1 MSSNDLSSPVQYI
14 KGVGPRRARLLDRL
28 GIKTVRDALFYL
40 PYRYEDRSSIKKIAH
55 LRPEEINTV
64 TGKVLKADVIIP
76 NPRRP
81 KLKIFEL
88 AVSDGSGLLRA
99 KWFNQTYLK
108 KIFKPGQEVVLYGSV
123 KYNYW
128 GTGFEIINPE
138 YEILDDT
145 DDESNPSAF
154 SLQPSASCIHTGRI
168 VPIYRSTEG
177 LSQKQL
183 RNIMYSVLNSS
194 VSAIS
199 DPMPSE
205 IIKEYNLPD
214 LQESISNVHFP
225 SPTSSPTFSITD
237 LNRGTS
243 PFHQRL
249 AFDELFTLQLGLAAI
264 KKGEVLEKGIVF
276 SPDGRLINGLLN
288 KLPFKLTDAQERV
301 FKNILKDMQSSAP
314 MNRLL
319 QGDVGS
325 GKTIVALM
333 SMLAAVECG
342 YQSAL
347 MAPTEILAEQ
357 HYINIHRLVE
367 DLGLNTHLLT
377 GSKKEKEV
385 EVIASGDADIVIGT
399 HALIQEGV
407 SFKKLGL
414 IVIDEQHRFG
424 VMQRAILRKKGI
436 NPDTLIM
443 TATPIPRTLALTLYG
458 DLDYSIIDELPPNRS
473 PIITKLFFEKNKN
486 RIYSL
491 IEEETK
497 KGRQAYVVYP
507 VIEESEKTDLKSAI
521 TGAEGL
527 QKIFPHL
534 KVNLIHGRMKPVE
547 REEVMREFKNG
558 NVHILVSTTVIEV
571 GVDVPNATLMVIIHA
586 ERFGLAQLHQ
596 LRGRVGRGSNQ
607 SYCILLSYGGSE
619 DARKRLDVMVKTTD
633 GFRIAEEDLNIRG
646 PGEFFGTRQ
655 SGMPDLKVANLLRD
669 AKILEMAR
677 KEAFSLIER
686 DSALAGYPQLRKSIE
701 DFWGKRL
708 ELFKTA

>member
-1 MSSNDLSSPVQYI
+1 MSSNDLLSPVQYV

-40 PYRYEDRSSIKKIAH
+40 PYRYEDRSSIKKIIH

-108 KIFKPGQEVVLYGSV
+108 KIFKPGQEVVLYGTV

-138 YEILDDT
+138 YEILDENDN
-145 DDESNPSAF
+145 EPNPSA
-154 SLQPSASCIHTGRI
+154 QGIHTGRI
-168 VPIYRSTEG
+168 APIYRSTEG

-225 SPTSSPTFSITD
+225 SPTSSLDD

-249 AFDELFTLQLGLAAI
+249 AFDELFTLQLGLAAV
-264 KKGEVLEKGIVF
+264 KKGEVLEKGIAF

-288 KLPFKLTDAQERV
+288 KLPFKLTGAQERV
-301 FKNILKDMQSSAP
+301 FKDILKDMQSSAP

-342 YQSAL
+342 CQSAL

-367 DLGLNTHLLT
+367 DLGLNIHLLT
-377 GSKKEKEV
+377 GSKKNKDV
-385 EVIASGDADIVIGT
+385 EVVASGDADIVIGT

-407 SFKKLGL
+407 SFKKLGI

-424 VMQRAILRKKGI
+424 VMQRATLRKKGRRVI
-436 NPDTLIM
+436 PDTLIM

-458 DLDYSIIDELPPNRS
+458 DLDYSVIDELPPNRS

-486 RIYSL
+486 QIYSL
-491 IEEETK
+491 IEEEAR

-547 REEVMREFKNG
+547 RETVMKEFKNG
-558 NVHILVSTTVIEV
+558 NIHILVSTTVIEV
-571 GVDVPNATLMVIIHA
+571 GVDVPNATLMVIIHS

-596 LRGRVGRGSNQ
+596 LRGRVGRGSSQ

-619 DARKRLDVMVKTTD
+619 DARKRLEVMVKTTD

-686 DSALAGYPQLRKSIE
+686 DSALTGYPQLRKSIE

-708 ELFKTA
+708 EIFKTA

>member
-1 MSSNDLSSPVQYI
+1 MSSNDLLSPIQYV

-28 GIKTVRDALFYL
+28 GIKTIRDALFYL

-64 TGKVLKADVIIP
+64 TGKILKADVIIP

-81 KLKIFEL
+81 KLKILEL

-99 KWFNQTYLK
+99 KWFNQIYLK
-108 KIFKPGQEVVLYGSV
+108 KIFKPGQEVVLYGTV

-128 GTGFEIINPE
+128 GTGLEIINPE
-138 YEILDDT
+138 YEILDE
-145 DDESNPSAF
+145 DDNTESNISTF
-154 SLQPSASCIHTGRI
+154 SLQPSASSGIHTGRI

-183 RNIMYSVLNSS
+183 RNIMYSVINSS

-199 DPMPSE
+199 DPIPSE
-205 IIKEYNLPD
+205 IIKTYNLPG
-214 LQESISNVHFP
+214 LQESILNVHFP
-225 SPTSSPTFSITD
+225 SPTPSLDD

-249 AFDELFTLQLGLAAI
+249 SFDELFTLQLGLAAI
-264 KKGEVLEKGIVF
+264 KKAEVLEKGIAF
-276 SPDGRLINGLLN
+276 SPDGRLINRLLK
-288 KLPFKLTDAQERV
+288 KLPFKLTDAQEKV
-301 FKNILKDMQSSAP
+301 FRDILKDMQSYVP
-314 MNRLL
+314 MNRLI

-342 YQSAL
+342 YQAAL

-367 DLGLNTHLLT
+367 DLGLNIHLIT
-377 GSKKEKEV
+377 GSRKNKDV
-385 EVIASGDADIVIGT
+385 EVVALGDADIVIGT

-424 VMQRAILRKKGI
+424 VMQRATLKKKGT

-458 DLDYSIIDELPPNRS
+458 DLDYSVIDELPPNRS
-473 PIITKLFFEKNKN
+473 PIITKLFYEKNKN
-486 RIYSL
+486 HIYTL
-491 IEEETK
+491 IAEETK
-497 KGRQAYVVYP
+497 KGRQVYVVYP
-507 VIEESEKTDLKSAI
+507 VIEDSEKTDLKSAI
-521 TGAEGL
+521 TGAEAL
-527 QKIFPHL
+527 QKIFPQL
-534 KVNLIHGRMKPVE
+534 KIGLLHGRMKPVE
-547 REEVMREFKNG
+547 REDVMKEFKNG
-558 NVHILVSTTVIEV
+558 NIHILVSTTVIEV

-655 SGMPDLKVANLLRD
+655 SGMPDLRVANLLRD
-669 AKILEMAR
+669 VKILEIAR

-686 DSALAGYPQLRKSIE
+686 DSALTGYPQLKKSIE

>member
-1 MSSNDLSSPVQYI
+1 MSSNDLLSPVQYA
-14 KGVGPRRARLLDRL
+14 KGVGPKRARLLDRL

-55 LRPEEINTV
+55 LWPEEINTIA
-64 TGKVLKADVIIP
+64 GKILKADVIIP

-88 AVSDGSGLLRA
+88 AVSDGSGIVRA

-108 KIFKPGQEVVLYGSV
+108 KIFKPGQEVVLYGTI

-138 YEILDDT
+138 YEILDE
-145 DDESNPSAF
+145 DDRTQNTEDRDQRAE
-154 SLQPSASCIHTGRI
+154 LGIHTGRI

-205 IIKEYNLPD
+205 IIKEYNLPT

-225 SPTSSPTFSITD
+225 PPTSSLDD

-249 AFDELFTLQLGLAAI
+249 AFDELFTLQLGLAAV
-264 KKGEVLEKGIVF
+264 KKGEAFEKGIVF
-276 SPDGRLINGLLN
+276 CPDGRLINRLLN
-288 KLPFKLTDAQERV
+288 KLPFKLTAAQERV
-301 FKNILKDMQSSAP
+301 FKDILKDMQSPAP

-333 SMLAAVECG
+333 SMLAAVECD
-342 YQSAL
+342 YQAAL
-347 MAPTEILAEQ
+347 MVPTEILAEQ

-367 DLGLNTHLLT
+367 DLGLKIHLLT
-377 GSKKEKEV
+377 GSKKNKEV
-385 EVIASGDADIVIGT
+385 EVIASGDTDIVIGT

-407 SFKKLGL
+407 SFKKLGI

-424 VMQRAILRKKGI
+424 VMQRAILRKKGKMAI
-436 NPDTLIM
+436 PDTLIM

-458 DLDYSIIDELPPNRS
+458 DLDYSVIDELPPNRS

-486 RIYSL
+486 QIYSL
-491 IEEETK
+491 IEEETR

-507 VIEESEKTDLKSAI
+507 AIEESEKTDLKSAI

-534 KVNLIHGRMKPVE
+534 KVNLIHGRMKPIE
-547 REEVMREFKNG
+547 REEVMKEFKNG
-558 NVHILVSTTVIEV
+558 NIHILVSTTVIEV

-596 LRGRVGRGSNQ
+596 LRGRVGRGSSQ

-619 DARKRLDVMVKTTD
+619 DARKRLEVMVKTTD

-669 AKILEMAR
+669 AKILEIAR
-677 KEAFSLIER
+677 KEAFSVIER

>member
-1 MSSNDLSSPVQYI
+1 MSSNDLSSPIQYI

-28 GIKTVRDALFYL
+28 GIKTVRDAIFYL
-40 PYRYEDRSSIKKIAH
+40 PYRYEDRSAIKKIIQ
-55 LRPEEINTV
+55 LKPEEINTI
-64 TGKVLKADVIIP
+64 TGKILKANVITP

-81 KLKIFEL
+81 RLKIFEL
-88 AVSDGSGLLRA
+88 AVSDGSGILRA

-108 KIFKPGQEVVLYGSV
+108 NIFKPGQELVLYGTV

-128 GTGFEIINPE
+128 ETGFEIINPE
-138 YEILDDT
+138 YEILDDN
-145 DDESNPSAF
+145 DEAESNPLAS
-154 SLQPSASCIHTGRI
+154 SLKPSTSCIHTGRI

-183 RNIMYSVLNSS
+183 RSIMYSIINNS

-205 IIKEYNLPD
+205 IIKAYNLPD

-225 SPTSSPTFSITD
+225 SPESPLED

-264 KKGEVLEKGIVF
+264 KKGEVLEKGIAF
-276 SPDGRLINGLLN
+276 SPDGRLINRLLK
-288 KLPFKLTDAQERV
+288 KLPFKLTNAQERV
-301 FKNILKDMQSSAP
+301 FKDILKDMQSPAP
-314 MNRLL
+314 MNRLI

-325 GKTIVALM
+325 GKTIVALL

-367 DLGLNTHLLT
+367 DLGLKIHLIT
-377 GSKKEKEV
+377 GSKKNKEV
-385 EVIASGDADIVIGT
+385 EVIASGDADIAIGT

-414 IVIDEQHRFG
+414 VVIDEQHRFG
-424 VMQRAILRKKGI
+424 VMQRATLKKKGT

-443 TATPIPRTLALTLYG
+443 TATPIPRTFAMTLYG
-458 DLDYSIIDELPPNRS
+458 DLDYSVIDELPPNRS
-473 PIITKLFFEKNKN
+473 PIITKLFYEKSKN
-486 RIYSL
+486 HIYTL
-491 IEEETK
+491 IAEETK
-497 KGRQAYVVYP
+497 KGRQVYVVYP

-521 TGAEGL
+521 TGAERL
-527 QKIFPHL
+527 QKMFPHL
-534 KVNLIHGRMKPVE
+534 KIGLIHGRMKPIE

-558 NVHILVSTTVIEV
+558 NIHILVSTTVIEV

-607 SYCILLSYGGSE
+607 SYCILLSYGGGE

-633 GFRIAEEDLNIRG
+633 GFIIAEEDLNIRG
-646 PGEFFGTRQ
+646 PGEFFGTKQ
-655 SGMPDLKVANLLRD
+655 SGIPDLKVANLLRD
-669 AKILEMAR
+669 AKILETAR

-686 DSALAGYPQLRKSIE
+686 DSTLKGYPQLRKSIE